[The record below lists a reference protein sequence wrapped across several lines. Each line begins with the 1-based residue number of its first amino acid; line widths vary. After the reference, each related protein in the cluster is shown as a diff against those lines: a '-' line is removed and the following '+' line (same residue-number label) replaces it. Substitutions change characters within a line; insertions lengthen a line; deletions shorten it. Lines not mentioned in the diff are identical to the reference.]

1 MKTQSRN
8 ELIAAILMTVMGILF
23 LVWKTNV
30 ISIAMTVF
38 GIFLIL
44 QAILSLIAKQYVV
57 AAIKGFFG
65 VIVIL
70 LAWVFIKV
78 ALIIFAILLALVGL
92 LQLLESIKKLPQAKT
107 VLVKA
112 LSFVKPAIY
121 IAISVCLFVNTVKAV
136 DVVFIIAGVFF
147 IVEGIISLI
156 NYFATSRD
164 QS

>member
-23 LVWKTNV
+23 LVWKSNV

-92 LQLLESIKKLPQAKT
+92 LQLLESIKNLPHAKT
-107 VLVKA
+107 VLVKV

-136 DVVFIIAGVFF
+136 DIVFIIAGVFF

-164 QS
+164 

>member
-23 LVWKTNV
+23 LVWKSNV

-92 LQLLESIKKLPQAKT
+92 LQLLESIKNLPHAKT
-107 VLVKA
+107 VLVKV

-164 QS
+164 

>member
-92 LQLLESIKKLPQAKT
+92 LQLLESIKNLPHAKT
-107 VLVKA
+107 VLVKV

>member
-23 LVWKTNV
+23 LVWKSNV

-65 VIVIL
+65 VIVIG
-70 LAWVFIKV
+70 VKGMF
-78 ALIIFAILLALVGL
+78 
-92 LQLLESIKKLPQAKT
+92 LE
-107 VLVKA
+107 
-112 LSFVKPAIY
+112 
-121 IAISVCLFVNTVKAV
+121 
-136 DVVFIIAGVFF
+136 
-147 IVEGIISLI
+147 
-156 NYFATSRD
+156 
-164 QS
+164 